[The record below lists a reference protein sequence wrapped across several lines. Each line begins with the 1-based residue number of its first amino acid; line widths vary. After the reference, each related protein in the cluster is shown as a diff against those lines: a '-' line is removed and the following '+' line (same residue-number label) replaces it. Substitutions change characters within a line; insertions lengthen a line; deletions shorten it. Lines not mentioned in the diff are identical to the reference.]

1 MFLTILTFLSA
12 IAISLIAAG
21 YSILGLATL
30 FAGAAVPI
38 IAMGSALEVG
48 KLVAASWL
56 YHNWRS
62 DIPRAL
68 KAYLFSAIIIL
79 IFITSIG
86 IFGFLS
92 KAHLD
97 QVKPTA
103 GNTEQIA
110 LIDKQIKQE
119 EMIIE
124 RAERTLN
131 QLDKALDVY
140 IDKEY
145 VSRGLKERKKQKE
158 ERDLLNKSID
168 EAMDKIADLN
178 NSKSSITI
186 EQLKLEADVGPLK
199 YVAEL
204 IYGDNAKDHFD
215 SAVRIIILILI
226 FVFDPLAVLLLI
238 AANISLR
245 QWRMKR
251 NLGKELK
258 KQNLESRLGLA
269 QQRIKKYKERQKDF
283 RKILGKEISEL
294 DPDEIKVKLNQI
306 YDWND
311 KKQCLTTTIESDI
324 IYTMITIDDI
334 KRLNLPKL
342 TPDQIRRISN
352 AENTCKNAT
361 TNWAKN
367 YWFNVFKKL
376 CTDYNCMD
384 YFRKVIH

>member
-1 MFLTILTFLSA
+1 MFLTLITFISA
-12 IAISLIAAG
+12 ISISLIAAG

-30 FAGAAVPI
+30 FAGAYVPI

-62 DIPRAL
+62 NIPKSL
-68 KAYLFSAIIIL
+68 KAYLFTSIIVL

-110 LIDKQIKQE
+110 LIDKKIKQQQ
-119 EMIIE
+119 MIID
-124 RAERTLN
+124 RAEKTLN

-145 VSRGLKERKKQKE
+145 VSRGLKERNKQKE

-168 EAMDKIADLN
+168 EAMAKIADLN
-178 NSKSSITI
+178 NSKSSINI

-238 AANISLR
+238 AANISLK
-245 QWRMKR
+245 QWRDKR
-251 NLGKELK
+251 DEKKTDTMERALKRIEVLENRNKRLKIYKDLTKEFGD
-258 KQNLESRLGLA
+258 N
-269 QQRIKKYKERQKDF
+269 
-283 RKILGKEISEL
+283 
-294 DPDEIKVKLNQI
+294 PDEIKLKLNQI
-306 YDWND
+306 YDWNND
-311 KKQCLTTTIESDI
+311 K
-324 IYTMITIDDI
+324 
-334 KRLNLPKL
+334 N
-342 TPDQIRRISN
+342 
-352 AENTCKNAT
+352 
-361 TNWAKN
+361 
-367 YWFNVFKKL
+367 
-376 CTDYNCMD
+376 
-384 YFRKVIH
+384 

>member
-1 MFLTILTFLSA
+1 MFLTLITFISA
-12 IAISLIAAG
+12 ISISLIAAG

-30 FAGAAVPI
+30 FAGAYVPI

-56 YHNWRS
+56 YHNWRRN
-62 DIPRAL
+62 IPKSL
-68 KAYLFSAIIIL
+68 KAYLFTSIIVL
-79 IFITSIG
+79 IFITSVG

-110 LIDKQIKQE
+110 LIDKKIKQE
-119 EMIIE
+119 EKIIE
-124 RAERTLN
+124 RAEKTLA

-145 VSRGLKERKKQKE
+145 VSRGLKERNKQKE

-168 EAMDKIADLN
+168 EAMAKIADLN
-178 NSKSSITI
+178 NSKSSINI

-238 AANISLR
+238 AANISLN
-245 QWRMKR
+245 QWRDKR
-251 NLGKELK
+251 DERKTDTMDRALKRIEVLENRNKRLKIYKDLTKEFGD
-258 KQNLESRLGLA
+258 N
-269 QQRIKKYKERQKDF
+269 
-283 RKILGKEISEL
+283 
-294 DPDEIKVKLNQI
+294 PDEIKLKLSQI
-306 YDWND
+306 YDWNND
-311 KKQCLTTTIESDI
+311 K
-324 IYTMITIDDI
+324 
-334 KRLNLPKL
+334 N
-342 TPDQIRRISN
+342 
-352 AENTCKNAT
+352 
-361 TNWAKN
+361 
-367 YWFNVFKKL
+367 
-376 CTDYNCMD
+376 
-384 YFRKVIH
+384 

>member
-1 MFLTILTFLSA
+1 MFLTLVTFISA
-12 IAISLIAAG
+12 ISISLIAAG

-30 FAGAAVPI
+30 FAGAYVPI

-56 YHNWRS
+56 YHNWRRN
-62 DIPRAL
+62 IPKSL
-68 KAYLFSAIIIL
+68 KAYLFTSIIVL
-79 IFITSIG
+79 IFITSVG

-110 LIDKQIKQE
+110 LIDKKIKQE
-119 EMIIE
+119 EKIIE
-124 RAERTLN
+124 RAEKTLA

-145 VSRGLKERKKQKE
+145 VSRGLKERNKQKE

-168 EAMDKIADLN
+168 ESMAKIADLN
-178 NSKSSITI
+178 NSKSSINI

-238 AANISLR
+238 AANISLN
-245 QWRMKR
+245 QWRDKR
-251 NLGKELK
+251 DEKKTDTMDRALRRIEVLENRNKRLKIYKDLTKEFGD
-258 KQNLESRLGLA
+258 N
-269 QQRIKKYKERQKDF
+269 
-283 RKILGKEISEL
+283 
-294 DPDEIKVKLNQI
+294 PDEIKLKLSQI
-306 YDWND
+306 YDWNND
-311 KKQCLTTTIESDI
+311 K
-324 IYTMITIDDI
+324 
-334 KRLNLPKL
+334 N
-342 TPDQIRRISN
+342 
-352 AENTCKNAT
+352 
-361 TNWAKN
+361 
-367 YWFNVFKKL
+367 
-376 CTDYNCMD
+376 
-384 YFRKVIH
+384 

>member
-1 MFLTILTFLSA
+1 MFLTIITFISA

-62 DIPRAL
+62 DIPKSL
-68 KAYLFSAIIIL
+68 KAYLFSAIIVL
-79 IFITSIG
+79 VFITSVG

-97 QVKPTA
+97 QVRPT
-103 GNTEQIA
+103 GNNAVQIS
-110 LIDKQIKQE
+110 LIDKQINQQQL
-119 EMIIE
+119 IIDRSE
-124 RAERTLN
+124 NTLDR
-131 QLDKALDVY
+131 LDKALDVY
-140 IDKEY
+140 IAKEY

-158 ERDLLNKSID
+158 ERDFLNAEIKK
-168 EAMDKIADLN
+168 AMDEIARLTTE
-178 NSKSSITI
+178 KSNIEI
-186 EQLKLEADVGPLK
+186 EQLKIEADVGPLK

-245 QWRMKR
+245 QWKSKKEYTKTSKKR
-251 NLGKELK
+251 DLQKRIEALQKSNKKLKGYKGLVKEF
-258 KQNLESRLGLA
+258 G
-269 QQRIKKYKERQKDF
+269 D
-283 RKILGKEISEL
+283 
-294 DPDEIKVKLNQI
+294 DPDEIRLKLNQI
-306 YDWND
+306 YDWNE
-311 KKQCLTTTIESDI
+311 KK
-324 IYTMITIDDI
+324 
-334 KRLNLPKL
+334 
-342 TPDQIRRISN
+342 
-352 AENTCKNAT
+352 
-361 TNWAKN
+361 
-367 YWFNVFKKL
+367 
-376 CTDYNCMD
+376 
-384 YFRKVIH
+384 

>member
-1 MFLTILTFLSA
+1 MFLTLITFISA
-12 IAISLIAAG
+12 ISISLIAAG

-30 FAGAAVPI
+30 FAGAYVPI

-56 YHNWRS
+56 YHNWRRS
-62 DIPRAL
+62 IPKSL
-68 KAYLFSAIIIL
+68 KTYLFSSIIIL

-103 GNTEQIA
+103 GNTEQIE
-110 LIDKQIKQE
+110 LIDKKIKQE
-119 EMIIE
+119 EKIIE
-124 RAERTLN
+124 RAEKTLA

-145 VSRGLKERKKQKE
+145 VSRGLKERNKQKE

-168 EAMDKIADLN
+168 EAMAKIADLN
-178 NSKSSITI
+178 NSKSSINI

-238 AANISLR
+238 AANISLN
-245 QWRMKR
+245 QWRDKR
-251 NLGKELK
+251 DENKTDTMERALKRIEVLENRNRRLKIYKDLTKEFGD
-258 KQNLESRLGLA
+258 N
-269 QQRIKKYKERQKDF
+269 
-283 RKILGKEISEL
+283 
-294 DPDEIKVKLNQI
+294 PDEIKLKLSQI
-306 YDWND
+306 YDWNND
-311 KKQCLTTTIESDI
+311 K
-324 IYTMITIDDI
+324 
-334 KRLNLPKL
+334 N
-342 TPDQIRRISN
+342 
-352 AENTCKNAT
+352 
-361 TNWAKN
+361 
-367 YWFNVFKKL
+367 
-376 CTDYNCMD
+376 
-384 YFRKVIH
+384 

>member
-1 MFLTILTFLSA
+1 MFLTLITFISA
-12 IAISLIAAG
+12 ISISLIAAG

-30 FAGAAVPI
+30 FAGAYVPI

-56 YHNWRS
+56 YHNWRRN
-62 DIPRAL
+62 IPKSL
-68 KAYLFSAIIIL
+68 KAYLFTSIIVL
-79 IFITSIG
+79 IFITSVG

-110 LIDKQIKQE
+110 LIDKKIRQE
-119 EMIIE
+119 EKIIE
-124 RAERTLN
+124 RAEKTLA

-145 VSRGLKERKKQKE
+145 VSRGLKERNKQKE

-168 EAMDKIADLN
+168 EAMAKIADLN
-178 NSKSSITI
+178 NSKSSINI

-238 AANISLR
+238 AANISLN
-245 QWRMKR
+245 QWRDKR
-251 NLGKELK
+251 DEAKTDTMEKALK
-258 KQNLESRLGLA
+258 RIEVLEGR
-269 QQRIKKYKERQKDF
+269 
-283 RKILGKEISEL
+283 
-294 DPDEIKVKLNQI
+294 N
-306 YDWND
+306 
-311 KKQCLTTTIESDI
+311 
-324 IYTMITIDDI
+324 
-334 KRLNLPKL
+334 KRLKIYK
-342 TPDQIRRISN
+342 DI
-352 AENTCKNAT
+352 
-361 TNWAKN
+361 
-367 YWFNVFKKL
+367 
-376 CTDYNCMD
+376 
-384 YFRKVIH
+384 